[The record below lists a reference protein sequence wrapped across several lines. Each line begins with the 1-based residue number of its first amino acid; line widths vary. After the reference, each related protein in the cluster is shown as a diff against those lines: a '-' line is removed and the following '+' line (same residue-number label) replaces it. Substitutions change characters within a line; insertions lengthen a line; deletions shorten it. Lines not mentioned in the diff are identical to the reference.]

1 MKLPETPAWK
11 LKSHGITDQAY
22 YERTLPTPAGGVEIN
37 IHLLLDLAKSI
48 LKQPHRVTTAMIQR
62 NTLHPSPKI
71 CSYLLSRIQVSAKAS
86 RSIHESVTFERQPLN
101 TQHDSLSYPREKKKK
116 MNKVTCSIHQSC
128 KITILFSY
136 KNTCWP
142 NHRFF
147 CDAKI
152 KSFNHYV
159 SLLFSICKTGTLAF
173 IPPSML

>member
-116 MNKVTCSIHQSC
+116 WT
-128 KITILFSY
+128 
-136 KNTCWP
+136 
-142 NHRFF
+142 
-147 CDAKI
+147 
-152 KSFNHYV
+152 KS
-159 SLLFSICKTGTLAF
+159 LAAF
-173 IPPSML
+173 INLARSQFYLVIKTLVGLITAFSVTPKLSPLIIMCPCFSPSAKQEP